1 MSEPMRDDLRW
12 FRHNLKHGA
21 WSGLPTSMLNQDLS
35 IDIHWFIDASDS
47 GLAVM
52 HPAQKQA
59 L

>member
-1 MSEPMRDDLRW
+1 MRDDLRW